1 MFDAIVVGLGGMG
14 SATLYQLA
22 NRGLRV
28 LGLEQYTVPHVLGSS
43 HGLTRIIRLAYFES
57 PAYVPLLRRAYEL
70 WRELEQSTGQRLL
83 FQTGSID
90 AGWEPSRTIQG
101 SLDACREHTLPF
113 ELLDAASANRRWPGY
128 RLEPGMLALFQP
140 QGGLLAPEACVRA
153 YVSRAVDA
161 GATVRE
167 RETVVSWDPGPGAV
181 EVRTASATYRAAR
194 LVITAGPW
202 AGQLVPA
209 LQDLAVPERQV
220 VMWTAVEDEATFSP
234 DRFPVFNLQASHDT
248 SERYYGFPVHGRPGF
263 KIGRFNHR
271 REHGSPEELRREPD
285 AADEELLREG
295 IRRFFPKANG
305 PMLAIETCLFTNT
318 PDEHFILDRLPGAG
332 DVAIAAG
339 FSGHGFKFCSVVGE
353 IMADLVTEGRSRFD
367 LAMFSAGRFA
377 GRQAP

>member
-14 SATLYQLA
+14 SATLYHLA
-22 NRGLRV
+22 NRGLQV
-28 LGLEQYTVPHVLGSS
+28 LGLEQFTVPHVLGSS

-70 WRELEQSTGQRLL
+70 WRELEQSADQRLL
-83 FQTGSID
+83 YQTGSID
-90 AGWEPSRTIQG
+90 AGWESSRTIQG
-101 SLDACREHTLPF
+101 SLEACRAHALPF
-113 ELLDAASANRRWPGY
+113 ELLDAVAANRRWPGY
-128 RLEPGMLALFQP
+128 QLEPGMLALFQP
-140 QGGLLAPEACVRA
+140 QGGFLTPEACVSA
-153 YVSRAVDA
+153 YVSGAIDA

-167 RETVVSWDPGPGAV
+167 GEAVVSWEPAPGGV

-202 AGQLVPA
+202 ARLLVPA

-220 VMWTAVEDEATFSP
+220 VMWTAVKDEATFSP
-234 DRFPVFNLQASHDT
+234 DRFPVFNLQASYDT
-248 SERYYGFPVHGRPGF
+248 SERYYGYPVHGRPGF

-271 REHGSPEELRREPD
+271 REHGTPEELRRGPD

-295 IRRFFPKANG
+295 IRRFFPKADG
-305 PMLAIETCLFTNT
+305 PRLAIETCLFTNT

-332 DVAIAAG
+332 DVAVAAG

-353 IMADLVTEGRSRFD
+353 IMSDLVTEGQSRFD
-367 LAMFSAGRFA
+367 LAMFSAARFGSDQA
-377 GRQAP
+377 G